1 MSEEC
6 DCPPCEKGLPPWLA
20 TFADLMAL
28 LMCFFVLLLS
38 FAEMDVLKFK
48 QVAGA
53 LKLAF
58 GVQRDVKATEI
69 PRGTSVIAQN
79 YSPGKPTEV
88 TPLEIMREKT
98 TDDTKTN
105 LDYTDT
111 TSRNDQNRSSAMS
124 EDCDCPPCKEGL
136 PPWLATFA
144 DLMALLMCFF
154 VLLLS
159 FAEMDV
165 LKFKQVAGAL
175 KLAFGVQRDVKATE
189 IPRGTSV
196 IAQNY
201 SPGKPTE
208 VTPLEIMREKTT
220 DDTKTNLDYTDSTS
234 RNDQSLSEDQAE
246 DLAQQK
252 AQREAKEEAEDLQE
266 ELAAAIGDGLL
277 EVEAFN
283 DRVLIRIRERG
294 SFSSG
299 QAKLKPE
306 FLPILKL
313 IAEVLKQRDGHFI
326 IAGHT
331 DDIPIET
338 RQFRSNWELSAGRA
352 ASVVHYFIQEG
363 DIDPERMEIRALAD
377 NEPLV
382 PNDSWE
388 NRAQNR
394 RVEISVLHG
403 NRQPIKIDEPAHNVD
418 FVEDPQ

>member
-6 DCPPCEKGLPPWLA
+6 DCPPCEEGLPPWLA
-20 TFADLMAL
+20 TFADLMSL

-38 FAEMDVLKFK
+38 FAEMDVLKYK

-53 LKLAF
+53 MKLAF
-58 GVQRDVKATEI
+58 GVQRDVVATEI
-69 PRGTSVIAQN
+69 PKGTSVIAQQ

-88 TPLEIMREKT
+88 TPLEIMRETT

-105 LDYTDT
+105 LD
-111 TSRNDQNRSSAMS
+111 
-124 EDCDCPPCKEGL
+124 
-136 PPWLATFA
+136 F
-144 DLMALLMCFF
+144 
-154 VLLLS
+154 
-159 FAEMDV
+159 
-165 LKFKQVAGAL
+165 
-175 KLAFGVQRDVKATE
+175 
-189 IPRGTSV
+189 
-196 IAQNY
+196 
-201 SPGKPTE
+201 
-208 VTPLEIMREKTT
+208 
-220 DDTKTNLDYTDSTS
+220 TDSTTKNNES
-234 RNDQSLSEDQAE
+234 MSAAE
-246 DLAQQK
+246 AKALAQHQ
-252 AQREAKEEAEDLQE
+252 AQQDAKDEAEELQK
-266 ELAAAIGDGLL
+266 ELASAIGDGLL

-299 QAKLKPE
+299 QSKLKKQ

-313 IAEVLKQRDGHFI
+313 IAEVLNQRDGHFV

-338 RQFRSNWELSAGRA
+338 RQFRSNWDLSAARA
-352 ASVVHYFIQEG
+352 ASVVHYFIQQG
-363 DIDPERMEIRALAD
+363 DVDPERMEIRALAD

-403 NRQPIKIDEPAHNVD
+403 NRQAIDVDSPAENVD
-418 FVEDPQ
+418 FIESEDN

>member
-20 TFADLMAL
+20 TFADMMAL

-38 FAEMDVLKFK
+38 FAEMDVLKYK

-58 GVQRDVKATEI
+58 GVQRVVKATEI
-69 PRGTSVIAQN
+69 PKGTSIIAKQ

-98 TDDTKTN
+98 VDDTKTN
-105 LDYTDT
+105 LD
-111 TSRNDQNRSSAMS
+111 
-124 EDCDCPPCKEGL
+124 
-136 PPWLATFA
+136 F
-144 DLMALLMCFF
+144 
-154 VLLLS
+154 
-159 FAEMDV
+159 
-165 LKFKQVAGAL
+165 
-175 KLAFGVQRDVKATE
+175 
-189 IPRGTSV
+189 
-196 IAQNY
+196 
-201 SPGKPTE
+201 
-208 VTPLEIMREKTT
+208 
-220 DDTKTNLDYTDSTS
+220 TDSES
-234 RNDQSLSEDQAE
+234 KNDAGLKSDADIDEADAE
-246 DLAQQK
+246 EVARQK
-252 AQREAKEEAEDLQE
+252 AQREAQAEAEELQD

-294 SFSSG
+294 SFGSG
-299 QAKLKPE
+299 QAELKQE

-313 IAEVLKQRDGHFI
+313 IADVLNQRDGHFV

-338 RQFRSNWELSAGRA
+338 RRFRSNWDLSAARA
-352 ASVVHYFIQEG
+352 ASVVHFFIREG
-363 DIDPERMEIRALAD
+363 KIDPERMEIRALSD
-377 NEPLV
+377 NEPIV

-403 NRQPIKIDEPAHNVD
+403 NRHAIKEQSPAQNVD
-418 FVEDPQ
+418 FVDQPDG

>member
-6 DCPPCEKGLPPWLA
+6 DCPPCE
-20 TFADLMAL
+20 
-28 LMCFFVLLLS
+28 
-38 FAEMDVLKFK
+38 
-48 QVAGA
+48 
-53 LKLAF
+53 
-58 GVQRDVKATEI
+58 
-69 PRGTSVIAQN
+69 
-79 YSPGKPTEV
+79 
-88 TPLEIMREKT
+88 
-98 TDDTKTN
+98 
-105 LDYTDT
+105 
-111 TSRNDQNRSSAMS
+111 
-124 EDCDCPPCKEGL
+124 EGL

-175 KLAFGVQRDVKATE
+175 KLAFGVQRDVIATE
-189 IPRGTSV
+189 IPKGTSV
-196 IAQNY
+196 IAQQY

-220 DDTKTNLDYTDSTS
+220 DDTKTNLDYTDSES
-234 RNDQSLSEDQAE
+234 RNDQSLAEAEAMAQQQAE
-246 DLAQQK
+246 
-252 AQREAKEEAEDLQE
+252 REAKEEAEDLKQ

-294 SFSSG
+294 SFASG
-299 QAKLKPE
+299 QAKLKAG

-313 IAEVLKQRDGHFI
+313 IAEVLNQRDGHFI

-338 RQFRSNWELSAGRA
+338 TQFRSNWELSAGRA
-352 ASVVHYFIQEG
+352 ASVVHYFIQQG

-377 NEPLV
+377 NEPIV

-394 RVEISVLHG
+394 RVEISILHG
-403 NRQPIKIDEPAHNVD
+403 NRQAIDIDSPTQNVD
-418 FVEDPQ
+418 FVD